1 MSESAPAAGGPYEPR
16 DAVGRVLFTAAR
28 WLALAGGVVL
38 LALTFLSL
46 ASILGR
52 WLLARPIPGDYEL
65 AQLAT
70 ASSVAAFLPYCAT
83 RAGHV
88 LVDFFTLKSPPRV
101 RSALDCFGQAA
112 IAAIGA
118 LLAVRLTAGMLDLK
132 QAGETTMVLEIPQ
145 WLAFPPLIVSLALL
159 ALAAGY
165 MAWIHGRRA
174 VRGSA
179 A

>member
-1 MSESAPAAGGPYEPR
+1 MPEPAAAAAGPPTPR
-16 DAVGRVLFTAAR
+16 DPIGRALFAAAR

-38 LALTFLSL
+38 LALTFVSL

-88 LVDFFTLKSPPRV
+88 LVDFFTLKAPPRV
-101 RSALDCFGQAA
+101 RAALDCMGQLS

-118 LLAVRLTAGMLDLK
+118 LLAVRLTAGMVDLK

-145 WLAFPPLIVSLALL
+145 WLAFPPLIVSMALL

-165 MAWIHGRRA
+165 MAWVHARRA
-174 VRGSA
+174 LAGSVP
-179 A
+179 